1 MCWSAWRDFQLFLWK
16 EGLIVIES
24 HHWRMMILPNL
35 NAFSGLASTTVWLF
49 TIEFQTQHRLFF
61 FIKLW
66 HFLFVFTLRWSK
78 QQRPRGSCDQLQLP
92 AVWFPLLHGP
102 QCRRDRGGAAA
113 ASLSAQPLHPQMLH
127 PALHLLSTGAV
138 SATETLGG
146 GKEKNETW
154 ECLLAGRFWHPGQG
168 GCSLEHEKK

>member
-49 TIEFQTQHRLFF
+49 TIEFQTLHRLFF

-66 HFLFVFTLRWSK
+66 HFFFCFHSQVIQTAATQRQLWPATTASCVISATPWPTVPTWSWWRRCCFTISTTT
-78 QQRPRGSCDQLQLP
+78 PSTD
-92 AVWFPLLHGP
+92 
-102 QCRRDRGGAAA
+102 A
-113 ASLSAQPLHPQMLH
+113 AS
-127 PALHLLSTGAV
+127 STASTVHRGCV
-138 SATETLGG
+138 SHR
-146 GKEKNETW
+146 NTW
-154 ECLLAGRFWHPGQG
+154 GR
-168 GCSLEHEKK
+168 